1 MENIKLPVPNKNGGA
16 TIQEAFANRKSYRGG
31 ISGRKL
37 SDQQLSDLLWSAN
50 GINRPDGYRT
60 AASAING
67 RDIDIY
73 ALTEQAVYKYNPD
86 NHELVCIVEGDHRH
100 ATSGGQEFVNIVP
113 VVLVLVSDS
122 DHFLPA
128 EKNYPGVD
136 FTPFRSSWAE
146 MDAGIVSQNI
156 NLHCAGNGLATI
168 TRASMDKTAL
178 KEILKLKDTQIPLLN
193 NAVGFPE

>member
-1 MENIKLPVPNKNGGA
+1 MENIKLPAPNKTGGL
-16 TIQEAFANRKSYRGG
+16 TIQEAFAHRKSYRGG
-31 ISGRKL
+31 ISDRKL
-37 SDQQLSDLLWSAN
+37 SGQQLSDLLWSAN
-50 GINRPDGYRT
+50 GENRPDGYRT

-73 ALTEQAVYKYNPD
+73 AIMENGSYKYNPAV
-86 NHELVCIVEGDHRH
+86 HELEFVADGDHRP
-100 ATSGGQEFVNIVP
+100 AASGGQEFVNIVP
-113 VVLVLVSDS
+113 VILILVSDS

-136 FTPFRSSWAE
+136 FSAFRPSWAA

-168 TRASMDKTAL
+168 TRAFMDKAAL
-178 KEILKLKDTQIPLLN
+178 KEILKLKDTQTPLLN
-193 NAVGFPE
+193 NAVGFP